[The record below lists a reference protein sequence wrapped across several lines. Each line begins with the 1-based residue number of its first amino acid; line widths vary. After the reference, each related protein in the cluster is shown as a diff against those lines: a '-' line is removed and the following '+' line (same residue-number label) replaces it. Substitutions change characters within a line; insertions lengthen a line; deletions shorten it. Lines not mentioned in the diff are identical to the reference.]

1 MKGRM
6 KKISACLLAVVA
18 AVGMTGNG
26 DFAYAQGSERALEL
40 RDNGTAAPEPWG
52 ALPSPNQYDYQKE
65 ELAAFCHFGP
75 NTYENVEWG
84 EHYGDRHPSEI
95 FRLEKDFDADRMV
108 KAMKDA
114 GFKKLIITA
123 KHHDGFCLWNSE
135 FTDYDVAAAGY
146 KDGEGDVL
154 AEISAACTKHDLNM
168 GLYLSPWDIH
178 EPSYG
183 YYDADGNPTTKE
195 NDVLDYNE
203 FYNNQLEEIL
213 GSEKYGNNGHF
224 VEVWMDGA
232 KGSGANA
239 QEYDFQTW
247 FETIQK
253 HEGKEGGYEDDCML
267 FGAEAYTT
275 VRWIGNELGLA
286 NEETWSKSRVNYDA
300 NTIDSNRT
308 GTDGTTVGYADGNQW
323 TVPEADARITSGW
336 FWGPGKKTPKSMQE
350 LSKMYFNSV
359 GHNAVLLL
367 NIPPNTDGTVDEEI
381 LERMS
386 EFGDNVKNSFANNL
400 AKDAVVTATEVRG
413 NDTAFAPSN
422 VLDGSDET
430 YWTMEDDTT
439 TGTLT
444 LDLGGIKRF
453 DMVTIEEAILLGQ
466 RIKSF
471 RVEYQLDGGEWKE
484 FASGTTIGAKR
495 ICRTMAVRADKIRIS
510 ITDSHAVPL
519 ISEVGVYKATKDFEI
534 PSPIPD
540 EMEKILITD
549 TDDTDGFGFTFTGNW
564 KNETGNQF
572 IDGVCTWAGS
582 GAKASLK
589 FTGHKVWLFGTKDP
603 NHGTADIYI
612 DGTKVGS
619 MNTSASVRGTGQ
631 LIYES
636 VDLEPGEHT
645 LEVRNTGTIG
655 LNAAAVLNNDQKG
668 IIQFEETKLTM
679 EEDAEEYVVVKRVGG
694 SKGRVTATYENNP
707 GSAVQGNYDVDGI
720 KGEIVFE
727 NGETEK
733 EIPIRTKRDIGV
745 KGNLDFTVDLTNA
758 TDGAFLGFQTGMSV
772 TIRDM
777 DDPERLNEVRELLEE
792 CKALDYDRYV
802 NDVEDKIEVEKLTYD
817 LDRYLKSENMEVA
830 TALKKMWQLSAAREK
845 LDDSCFVM
853 PVGEKVRTVEAESFV
868 LDASG
873 AEAGNE
879 VRITE
884 SANASGGKEV
894 NWFETGN
901 RIYLPF
907 MASQAGAYKVTAT
920 YRSGRGPDDNPNA
933 LEWSGPTIASG
944 SLDVRGEKGATEYHT
959 AEFEIQV
966 NKSGRG
972 ELIFTAS
979 DKGGPVLDKFVIECV
994 DKTVE
999 EEPVTGI
1006 ELDPSALTLT
1016 DEENSAYLKWNISP
1030 LDATNQNVEAESS
1043 NEEIVSV
1050 EKGKYFI
1057 MVTGLKSGTADITV
1071 TTEDGGKTAVCSVT
1085 VLRKETEKKN
1095 LDTAV
1100 SEVKDIIGAGQGD
1113 YTKESWDV
1121 FWKAYQNALA
1131 ATGNETAQELQELIG
1146 KLQEARSK
1154 LVKEINKVVPLG
1166 IPANVKAVSKM
1177 TGVEIS
1183 FAPVQNASSYEIYRS
1198 VKGAASVKI
1207 ATVNQSSYLDE
1218 QPVGGKTL
1226 TYTVVAVSGQSAYT
1240 NSAISAG
1247 ASVTLPKTVSKFKV
1261 KAVKGG
1267 AKITFKKVKGA
1278 KNYIVLRATKKNGP
1292 YKKIKTLKAKQTSY
1306 TDKKAKKGFNYYKV
1320 VVKKGKAYSPATKTK
1335 KVKVKK

>member
-1 MKGRM
+1 M
-6 KKISACLLAVVA
+6 
-18 AVGMTGNG
+18 
-26 DFAYAQGSERALEL
+26 
-40 RDNGTAAPEPWG
+40 
-52 ALPSPNQYDYQKE
+52 
-65 ELAAFCHFGP
+65 
-75 NTYENVEWG
+75 
-84 EHYGDRHPSEI
+84 
-95 FRLEKDFDADRMV
+95 
-108 KAMKDA
+108 
-114 GFKKLIITA
+114 
-123 KHHDGFCLWNSE
+123 
-135 FTDYDVAAAGY
+135 
-146 KDGEGDVL
+146 
-154 AEISAACTKHDLNM
+154 
-168 GLYLSPWDIH
+168 
-178 EPSYG
+178 
-183 YYDADGNPTTKE
+183 
-195 NDVLDYNE
+195 
-203 FYNNQLEEIL
+203 
-213 GSEKYGNNGHF
+213 
-224 VEVWMDGA
+224 
-232 KGSGANA
+232 
-239 QEYDFQTW
+239 
-247 FETIQK
+247 
-253 HEGKEGGYEDDCML
+253 
-267 FGAEAYTT
+267 
-275 VRWIGNELGLA
+275 
-286 NEETWSKSRVNYDA
+286 
-300 NTIDSNRT
+300 
-308 GTDGTTVGYADGNQW
+308 
-323 TVPEADARITSGW
+323 
-336 FWGPGKKTPKSMQE
+336 
-350 LSKMYFNSV
+350 
-359 GHNAVLLL
+359 
-367 NIPPNTDGTVDEEI
+367 
-381 LERMS
+381 
-386 EFGDNVKNSFANNL
+386 
-400 AKDAVVTATEVRG
+400 
-413 NDTAFAPSN
+413 
-422 VLDGSDET
+422 
-430 YWTMEDDTT
+430 
-439 TGTLT
+439 
-444 LDLGGIKRF
+444 
-453 DMVTIEEAILLGQ
+453 
-466 RIKSF
+466 
-471 RVEYQLDGGEWKE
+471 
-484 FASGTTIGAKR
+484 
-495 ICRTMAVRADKIRIS
+495 
-510 ITDSHAVPL
+510 
-519 ISEVGVYKATKDFEI
+519 
-534 PSPIPD
+534 
-540 EMEKILITD
+540 
-549 TDDTDGFGFTFTGNW
+549 
-564 KNETGNQF
+564 
-572 IDGVCTWAGS
+572 
-582 GAKASLK
+582 
-589 FTGHKVWLFGTKDP
+589 
-603 NHGTADIYI
+603 
-612 DGTKVGS
+612 
-619 MNTSASVRGTGQ
+619 
-631 LIYES
+631 
-636 VDLEPGEHT
+636 
-645 LEVRNTGTIG
+645 
-655 LNAAAVLNNDQKG
+655 NNDQKG

-679 EEDAEEYVVVKRVGG
+679 EEDAEEYVVVKRIGG
-694 SKGRVTATYENNP
+694 SKGRVTAVYENNP

-720 KGEIVFE
+720 QGEIVFE

-733 EIPIRTKRDIGV
+733 EIPIRTKRDIEV
-745 KGNLDFTVDLTNA
+745 KGNLNFTVDLTNA
-758 TDGAFLGFQTGMSV
+758 TGGAFLGFQTGMSV

-802 NDVEDKIEVEKLTYD
+802 NEVEEKIEVEKLTYD

-884 SANASGGKEV
+884 SANASGGEEV

-966 NKSGRG
+966 NQSGRG

-979 DKGGPVLDKFVIECV
+979 EKGGPVLDKFVIECV

-1030 LDATNQNVEAESS
+1030 LDATNLNVEVESS
-1043 NEEIVSV
+1043 NEEVVSV

-1057 MVTGLKSGTADITV
+1057 IVTGLKSGTADIIV
-1071 TTEDGGKTAVCSVT
+1071 KTEDGDKTAVCSVT

-1113 YTKESWDV
+1113 FTKESWDV

-1131 ATGNETAQELQELIG
+1131 ATGNETAHELQELIG

-1198 VKGAASVKI
+1198 VKGAAPVKI

-1247 ASVTLPKTVSKFKV
+1247 ASVTLPKTVSKFKA

-1278 KNYIVLRATKKNGP
+1278 KNYIILRATKKNGP

-1320 VVKKGKAYSPATKTK
+1320 VAKKGKTYSPATKTK